1 MQIYIIVLVHSGGII
16 IKKKRFMSQNT
27 VKTIDNFIE
36 VRFVGDQDYDGVKE
50 TGKQAL
56 AMAQE
61 FISRDEWVR
70 VLVDLS
76 DQGKT
81 SAGSRRASK
90 EVYNFGTY
98 DRLAIIG
105 FNSFMKRFL
114 NGVITA
120 SRRQSSV
127 RLEVS
132 REKALEWLLKDPK
145 ELKI

>member
-90 EVYNFGTY
+90 EVYNF
-98 DRLAIIG
+98 
-105 FNSFMKRFL
+105 
-114 NGVITA
+114 
-120 SRRQSSV
+120 
-127 RLEVS
+127 
-132 REKALEWLLKDPK
+132 
-145 ELKI
+145 